1 VVSTRLAVL
10 DALSGRTR
18 TKGEGLPFEGG
29 SYRVYVRRRREGV
42 YPTTEE
48 FYVAAP
54 ALADDKAKKGFE
66 DKWARAA

>member
-1 VVSTRLAVL
+1 MGTRLVVR
-10 DALSGRTR
+10 DALSGRTLTR
-18 TKGEGLPFEGG
+18 GEALPFEGG
-29 SYRVYVRRRREGV
+29 SYRVHGRRRREGA
-42 YPTTEE
+42 YPSVEG